1 MRTPLRWNKSRSSE
15 HGHAGPPGSGRGLSR
30 RRFIKLTGASGLA
43 LGLVPAHVVLATS
56 GDGETAD
63 LKPAQ
68 QPNAFLHIAP
78 DGTVTIQ
85 VNRLEFGQGSHT
97 GLARVLADE
106 LDADWHKVRAE
117 LAPAGEAYKD
127 PAFGIQMT
135 GGSNSIQNSFV
146 QYRELG
152 ARARAMLVEAAARH
166 WGVDARTIETAEGR
180 LLGPDGRSAD
190 YGELSAAA
198 MALPVPAS
206 VTLKTPDR
214 FRLIGKPADRLDTP
228 AKSDGRQ
235 AFGMDAHRPGMKT
248 VLIARPPY
256 FSGTVAGF
264 DDTDAR
270 KVAGVDHVMQVDL
283 DRGATGVAVVAD
295 GFWPART
302 GRDRLKVE
310 WRAPDDRPDTR
321 ALEAQFRRLL
331 GEEGITARAG
341 DTSGLAGAN
350 KRISADFAFP
360 FLAHAP
366 MEPLNALVEVT
377 GTGDARRCDI
387 RTGTQFQTIDQATV
401 AAILGLKP
409 EQVHIHTMFAGGGF
423 GRRATPTADY
433 LADAARVTKAW
444 LAAGRS
450 EPLKVVWTREDDIRG
465 GYYRPFTMHRA
476 EIGLDEHGNV
486 SAWKHTIV
494 SPSILKGTAFEA
506 FLVKDGVDA
515 TAVEGVADTAYDLP
529 VTVTVHHPETTVPIL
544 WWRSVGHTHSAFVM
558 ETLVDQIARE
568 SGQDPVALRRK
579 LLASHP
585 RHLAALDLAVEKSG
599 YGVKSLPPGQAWGVA
614 VHESFNSVVAHVV
627 AASIEGSRP
636 KLHQVTSAIHCNL
649 AVNPRSVEAQV
660 EGAALM
666 AIGTTLEGSE
676 ITLRDGQVEQSN
688 FHDYI
693 VPRMADMPPIDVH
706 IVPSGDPPTGV
717 GEPGLPPMA
726 PAIANAIHAL
736 TGRPVRSLPI
746 RLG

>member
-1 MRTPLRWNKSRSSE
+1 MRYLSRLNKY
-15 HGHAGPPGSGRGLSR
+15 GHAGRLVSDERISR
-30 RRFIKLTGASGLA
+30 RRFLKLTGVSGLA
-43 LGLVPAHVVLATS
+43 LGLVPASVVRAAS
-56 GDGETAD
+56 SESDTAE
-63 LKPAQ
+63 LKPSQ
-68 QPNAFLHIAP
+68 QPNEFLHIAP

-85 VNRLEFGQGSHT
+85 INRLEFGQGSHT
-97 GLARVLADE
+97 GLAQVLADE
-106 LDADWHKVRAE
+106 LDADWLKVRAE

-127 PAFGIQMT
+127 PIFGIQMT

-152 ARARAMLVEAAARH
+152 ARARAMLIEAAARH
-166 WGVDARTIETAEGR
+166 WGVDARTIEAREGR
-180 LLGPDGRSAD
+180 LLSADGRSAG
-190 YGELSAAA
+190 YGELSTAA

-206 VTLKTPDR
+206 VTLKTPDQ
-214 FRLIGKPADRLDTP
+214 FRLIGKPVDRLDTP
-228 AKSDGRQ
+228 SKSTGRQ
-235 AFGMDAHRPGMKT
+235 SFGMDAHRPGMKT

-256 FSGTVAGF
+256 FGGTVAGF
-264 DDTDAR
+264 DDTQAR
-270 KVAGVDHVMQVDL
+270 GVDGVDHVMQVDL
-283 DRGATGVAVVAD
+283 DRNATGVAVVAD
-295 GFWPART
+295 GFWPARM
-302 GRDRLKVE
+302 GRDKLEVE
-310 WRAPDDRPDTR
+310 WRAPGDRPDTR
-321 ALEAQFRRLL
+321 EIEAQFRRLL
-331 GEEGITARAG
+331 GEEGIIARAG
-341 DTSGLAGAN
+341 DTSGLAGAA
-350 KRISADFAFP
+350 KRITADFSFP
-360 FLAHAP
+360 FLAHSP
-366 MEPLNALVEVT
+366 MEPLNALIEVT
-377 GTGDARRCDI
+377 GTGSERRCDI
-387 RTGTQFQTIDQATV
+387 WTGTQFQTIDQATV

-409 EQVHIHTMFAGGGF
+409 HQVSIHTMFAGGGF

-433 LADAARVTKAW
+433 LADAARVMKAW
-444 LAAGRS
+444 LAAGRN
-450 EPLKVVWTREDDIRG
+450 EPLKVIWTREDDIRG

-476 EIGLDEHGNV
+476 EIGLDEQGNV

-529 VTVTVHHPETTVPIL
+529 VAVTVHHPQTVVPIL

-568 SGQDPVALRRK
+568 SGEDPVSLRRK

-585 RHLAALDLAVEKSG
+585 RHLAALNLAVEKSG
-599 YGVKSLPPGQAWGVA
+599 YGVKSLPAGCAWGVA

-627 AASIEGSRP
+627 ELSIDGNRP

-649 AVNPRSVEAQV
+649 AVNPRSIEAQIQ
-660 EGAALM
+660 GAALM
-666 AIGTTLEGSE
+666 AIGTALDGAA

-726 PAIANAIHAL
+726 PAIANAVHAL
-736 TGRPVRSLPI
+736 TGQPVRSLPI

>member
-1 MRTPLRWNKSRSSE
+1 MKHPSLLNKL
-15 HGHAGPPGSGRGLSR
+15 GLAWQAGAGPRLSR

-43 LGLVPAHVVLATS
+43 LGLAPAGTVRAAS
-56 GDGETAD
+56 GGGDGAE
-63 LKPAQ
+63 LKPNQ
-68 QPNAFLHIAP
+68 QPDEFLRIDP
-78 DGTVTIQ
+78 DGTVTIRI
-85 VNRLEFGQGSHT
+85 NRLEFGQGSHT

-106 LDADWHKVRAE
+106 LDADWRKVRAE
-117 LAPAGEAYKD
+117 LAPAAEAYKD
-127 PAFGIQMT
+127 PIFGIQMT
-135 GGSNSIQNSFV
+135 GGSNSIQNSFT

-166 WGVDARTIETAEGR
+166 WGVDAQTVETREGR
-180 LLGPDGRSAD
+180 LLSADGRSAG
-190 YGELSAAA
+190 YGEMSTAA

-214 FRLIGKPADRLDTP
+214 FRLIGKAADRLDTP

-235 AFGMDAHRPGMKT
+235 SFGIDARRPGMKT
-248 VLIARPPY
+248 VLIARPPH
-256 FSGTVAGF
+256 FGGAVAAF
-264 DDTDAR
+264 DDREAR
-270 KVAGVDHVMQVDL
+270 GVRGVDHVMQVDL

-295 GFWPART
+295 GFWPAKM
-302 GRDRLKVE
+302 GRDKLGVE
-310 WRAPDDRPDTR
+310 WRAPEARADTR
-321 ALEAQFRRLL
+321 ALDAQFRQLL
-331 GEEGITARAG
+331 GRDGVTARAG
-341 DTSGLAGAN
+341 DVSGLAGAAMT
-350 KRISADFAFP
+350 ISADFSFP
-360 FLAHAP
+360 FLAHSP
-366 MEPLNALVEVT
+366 MEPLNALIEVT
-377 GTGDARRCDI
+377 GTGSGRRCDI

-401 AAILGLKP
+401 AAVLGLEP
-409 EQVHIHTMFAGGGF
+409 SQVHIHTMFAGGGF

-433 LADAARVTKAW
+433 LADAARVMKAW

-450 EPLKVVWTREDDIRG
+450 EPLKVVWTREDDVRG

-476 EIGLDEHGNV
+476 EIGLDEDGAV

-494 SPSILKGTAFEA
+494 SPSILKGTAFEQ

-529 VTVTVHHPETTVPIL
+529 VAATVHHPEVPVPIL

-558 ETLVDQIARE
+558 ETLIDRIARE
-568 SGQDPVALRRK
+568 GKQDPVALRRK
-579 LLASHP
+579 LLARHP

-599 YGVKSLPPGQAWGVA
+599 YGVKALPAGRAWGVA
-614 VHESFNSVVAHVV
+614 VHGSFNSVVAHVV
-627 AASIEGSRP
+627 DLSIEGGRP

-649 AVNPRSVEAQV
+649 AVNSRSVEAQV
-660 EGAALM
+660 QGAALM
-666 AIGTTLEGSE
+666 AIGMTLDGAE
-676 ITLRDGQVEQSN
+676 ITLRDGEVRQSN

-693 VPRMADMPPIDVH
+693 VPRMPDMPPIDVH

-726 PAIANAIHAL
+726 PAIANAILAL
-736 TGRPVRSLPI
+736 TGEPVQSLPI

>member
-1 MRTPLRWNKSRSSE
+1 MKHPSLLNKL
-15 HGHAGPPGSGRGLSR
+15 GLAWQAGAGPRLSR

-43 LGLVPAHVVLATS
+43 LGLAPAGAARAAS
-56 GDGETAD
+56 GGGDGAE
-63 LKPAQ
+63 LKPSQ
-68 QPNAFLHIAP
+68 QPDEFLRIDP
-78 DGTVTIQ
+78 DGTVIIRI
-85 VNRLEFGQGSHT
+85 NRLEFGQGSHT

-106 LDADWHKVRAE
+106 LDADWRKVRAE
-117 LAPAGEAYKD
+117 LAPAAEAYKD
-127 PAFGIQMT
+127 PIFGIQMT
-135 GGSNSIQNSFV
+135 GGSNSIQNSFT

-152 ARARAMLVEAAARH
+152 ARARAMLVEAAARQ
-166 WGVDARTIETAEGR
+166 WGVDAQTVETREGR
-180 LLGPDGRSAD
+180 LLSADGRSAD
-190 YGELSAAA
+190 YGEMSTAA

-214 FRLIGKPADRLDTP
+214 FRLIGKAADRLDTP

-235 AFGMDAHRPGMKT
+235 SFGIDARRPGMKT
-248 VLIARPPY
+248 VLIARPPH
-256 FSGTVAGF
+256 FGGAVAAF
-264 DDTDAR
+264 DDREAR
-270 KVAGVDHVMQVDL
+270 GVRGVDHVMQVDL

-295 GFWPART
+295 GFWPAKM
-302 GRDRLKVE
+302 GRDKLGIE
-310 WRAPDDRPDTR
+310 WRAPEDRADTG
-321 ALEAQFRRLL
+321 ALEAQFRQLL
-331 GEEGITARAG
+331 GRDGVTARAG
-341 DTSGLAGAN
+341 DVSGLAGAA
-350 KRISADFAFP
+350 RTISADFSFP
-360 FLAHAP
+360 FLAHSP
-366 MEPLNALVEVT
+366 MEPLNALIEVT
-377 GTGDARRCDI
+377 GAGSGRRCDI

-401 AAILGLKP
+401 AAVLGLEP
-409 EQVHIHTMFAGGGF
+409 SQVHIHTMFAGGGF

-433 LADAARVTKAW
+433 LADAARVMKAW

-450 EPLKVVWTREDDIRG
+450 EPLKVIWTREDDVRG

-476 EIGLDEHGNV
+476 EIGLDEEGAV

-494 SPSILKGTAFEA
+494 SPSILKGTAFEQ

-529 VTVTVHHPETTVPIL
+529 VAATVHHPEVPVPIL

-558 ETLVDQIARE
+558 ETLIDRIARE
-568 SGQDPVALRRK
+568 GKQDPVALRRK
-579 LLASHP
+579 LLAKHP

-599 YGVKSLPPGQAWGVA
+599 YGVKALPSGRAWGVA

-627 AASIEGSRP
+627 DLSIEGGRP
-636 KLHQVTSAIHCNL
+636 KLHRVTSAIHCNL

-660 EGAALM
+660 QGAALM
-666 AIGTTLEGSE
+666 AIGMTLDGAE
-676 ITLRDGQVEQSN
+676 ITLRDGEVRQSN

-693 VPRMADMPPIDVH
+693 VPRMPDMPPIDVH

-726 PAIANAIHAL
+726 PAIANAILAL
-736 TGRPVRSLPI
+736 TGEPVHSLPI